1 MTFNLKNILLKTIF
15 YLFRL
20 HVQMIKSFELSSQL
34 ENIHTKYAIFYQYFF
49 TLGGYENIPPYIS
62 VQSYV
67 KLEKRM
73 NTPFEGAEQF
83 NDL

>member
-49 TLGGYENIPPYIS
+49 TLGGYENIPFIYKCS
-62 VQSYV
+62 VLCKIRKKNEYPV
-67 KLEKRM
+67 
-73 NTPFEGAEQF
+73 
-83 NDL
+83 